1 MLNMLD
7 SVGGQLV
14 GNTCSGRGMTLA
26 RRRGT
31 LGMLDFF
38 HQELCVFFGVKISD
52 MSATFDSKDEQDFFC
67 SVNIVLSLH
76 SSCCR

>member
-1 MLNMLD
+1 MLD

-14 GNTCSGRGMTLA
+14 GNTRSRRGMTLA

-38 HQELCVFFGVKISD
+38 HQGLCVFFVVEISD
-52 MSATFDSKDEQDFFC
+52 MSATFDSKDEQDFFY
-67 SVNIVLSLH
+67 SEDIVLSLH
-76 SSCCR
+76 RSCCR